1 MSEVNTEKKKSKI
14 GIIVIAILLLII
26 IGGGGFMWFKMKD
39 LNAGAAQSTKIEEG
53 KFELNEIIV
62 NLADEGGRRYIKV
75 KPVLGYDSTNK
86 DLEAEFATKSHILR
100 DLTITIL
107 RGKASKD
114 LTPEGQEALKKELL
128 EKLNPVLDKGKLT
141 NVYFTDF
148 LIQ

>member
-1 MSEVNTEKKKSKI
+1 MSEVSTEKKKSKI
-14 GIIVIAILLLII
+14 GIIIIAVLLLII
-26 IGGGGFMWFKMKD
+26 IGGGGFMWFKMKE
-39 LNAGAAQSTKIEEG
+39 LNAGATQNTKIEEG
-53 KFELNEIIV
+53 KFELNEMIV

-86 DLEAEFATKSHILR
+86 DLEAEFATKSHVLR

-107 RGKASKD
+107 RGKTSKD
-114 LTPEGQEALKKELL
+114 LTPEGEEALKKEILD
-128 EKLNPVLDKGKLT
+128 KLNPVLDKGKLT